1 MIQRLLRGWILYVVL
16 GAVAVGLYVH
26 GRPPSVRHELKS
38 LEQQFEVRV
47 GVAVPFVE
55 APPTFSRSREPA
67 LEWWPK
73 ELSQT
78 AVRRRLVGRPALF
91 MAVTALGVSIIGLT
105 VGGLFLS
112 CGWIWA
118 GGFASFW
125 RTPAARLPRW
135 SLAEVGRIILLVLI
149 IASLMPFV
157 RIAILAHL
165 NGEGPDDHLWITTSM
180 LFLDGFVVLTVA
192 AFALGKGLSVRRL
205 FSGSA
210 RHLAR
215 SIGVGLRSYVMAFP
229 WIFALLFLIAQ
240 VARWCGFTPP
250 AEPMQEL
257 IFQEHRPLVLGLTVV
272 LACVIGPL
280 AEECFFRGVVYP
292 AIRGRTSVRRAML
305 LSGGLFAL
313 VHTNWVGFLP
323 ILLLGVLLAY
333 VYERTGSL
341 MSSLAVH
348 IVHNTMLIG
357 VAMTVRSLSASS

>member
-1 MIQRLLRGWILYVVL
+1 MMQRLLRGWILYVVL

-26 GRPPSVRHELKS
+26 GRPPSVRHELNA
-38 LEQQFEVRV
+38 LEQQFEARV
-47 GVAVPFVE
+47 GVAVPSVE
-55 APPTFSRSREPA
+55 APSTFSRLREPA

-73 ELSQT
+73 ELTQA
-78 AVRRRLVGRPALF
+78 AVRRRVAGHPRLF
-91 MAVTALGVSIIGLT
+91 MTVTALGVIIIGLT
-105 VGGLFLS
+105 IGGLFLS
-112 CGWIWA
+112 FGWMWA

-135 SLAEVGRIILLVLI
+135 SLAEVARIILLMLL

-157 RIAILAHL
+157 RIAMLAHL
-165 NGEGPDDHLWITTSM
+165 NGEGPDDHLWIAASM

-192 AFALGKGLSVRRL
+192 VFALGKGLSVWRF

-210 RHLAR
+210 RHLSH
-215 SIGVGLRSYVMAFP
+215 SIGVGLRSYVMVFP
-229 WIFALLFLIAQ
+229 WMFALLFLIAQ

-250 AEPMQEL
+250 AEPIQEL

-272 LACVIGPL
+272 LACAIGPL

-348 IVHNTMLIG
+348 VVHNTMLIG